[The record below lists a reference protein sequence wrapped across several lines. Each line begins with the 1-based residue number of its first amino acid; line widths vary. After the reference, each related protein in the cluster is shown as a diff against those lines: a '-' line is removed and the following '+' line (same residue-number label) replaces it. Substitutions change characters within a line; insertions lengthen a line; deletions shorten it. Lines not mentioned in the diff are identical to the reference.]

1 MKTVAKKLGTA
12 SEMTQVAVTC
22 FSLWMLC
29 ALLIMIK

>member
-1 MKTVAKKLGTA
+1 MKTVAKQLVAA

-29 ALLIMIK
+29 ALLIMLK